1 MLVNFSTGASFNGRA
16 LAQTAVTRQTMLGIA
31 IGAVVWVAFGAAVM
45 LCVAGC
51 VETMKEPQVQKAYM
65 VMPVPQVKQR
75 PCDWCGSTSA
85 RYHCVDV
92 PDSVLCTE
100 CIADWVASGMNDE

>member
-1 MLVNFSTGASFNGRA
+1 MKNP
-16 LAQTAVTRQTMLGIA
+16 TMDYTFIYRC
-31 IGAVVWVAFGAAVM
+31 IYIHIY
-45 LCVAGC
+45 
-51 VETMKEPQVQKAYM
+51 QKAHM

-92 PDSVLCTE
+92 QARVLCTE
-100 CIADWVASGMNDE
+100 RIADWVASGMNDDGLTWC